1 MEQAKARALLGL
13 DDSASLEDVTDALDQ
28 AVFNVRDHFLRNAVV
43 PRLAES
49 KVEKCVLL
57 SDAAQS
63 LGVSSLGHPT
73 SMPSMEPSMEN
84 LGTDLESLVVS
95 HTENLRRCRSAMATT
110 LDPDSIAQL
119 GHLMSNI
126 QLEYIHAFVQLTD
139 SMDLATWP
147 QAVPA
152 RQEADWMGLLAAVR
166 AAKVRPGADVLL
178 QEMVSK
184 ERARMSAMV
193 SSSQPTPR

>member
-13 DDSASLEDVTDALDQ
+13 DDSASLEDVTDALDH

-63 LGVSSLGHPT
+63 LGVSFLGHPT
-73 SMPSMEPSMEN
+73 SMPSMENS
-84 LGTDLESLVVS
+84 GTDLESLVVS

-126 QLEYIHAFVQLTD
+126 QLDYIHTFLQLTA
-139 SMDLATWP
+139 SMDISTWP

-152 RQEADWMGLLAAVR
+152 REEADWMGLLAAIR
-166 AAKVRPGADVLL
+166 AKQGRPGADVLF

-184 ERARMSAMV
+184 ERARMLAMV

>member
-28 AVFNVRDHFLRNAVV
+28 AVFSVRDHFLRNAVV

-73 SMPSMEPSMEN
+73 SMPSLEN

-95 HTENLRRCRSAMATT
+95 HTENLRRCRSTMATT

-126 QLEYIHAFVQLTD
+126 QLEYIHAFLQLTD

-152 RQEADWMGLLAAVR
+152 REEADWMGLLAAVR
-166 AAKVRPGADVLL
+166 AAKGRPGADVLF

-184 ERARMSAMV
+184 ERARMLAMV

>member
-28 AVFNVRDHFLRNAVV
+28 AVFKVRDHFLRNAVV

-73 SMPSMEPSMEN
+73 SMPSMEN

-95 HTENLRRCRSAMATT
+95 HTENLRRCRSTMATT

-126 QLEYIHAFVQLTD
+126 QLEYIHAFLQLTD

-152 RQEADWMGLLAAVR
+152 REEADWMGLLAAVR
-166 AAKVRPGADVLL
+166 AAKGRPGADVLF

-193 SSSQPTPR
+193 SSSQPMPR

>member
-73 SMPSMEPSMEN
+73 SMPSLEN

-95 HTENLRRCRSAMATT
+95 HTENLRRCRSTMATT

-184 ERARMSAMV
+184 ERARMLAMV

>member
-13 DDSASLEDVTDALDQ
+13 DDSASLEEVTDALDQ
-28 AVFNVRDHFLRNAVV
+28 AVFKVRDHFLRNAVV

-49 KVEKCVLL
+49 KVEKCVQL

-73 SMPSMEPSMEN
+73 SMPSMEN
-84 LGTDLESLVVS
+84 LGSDLESLVVS
-95 HTENLRRCRSAMATT
+95 HTENLRRCRGAMATT

-126 QLEYIHAFVQLTD
+126 QLEYIHAFLQLTA
-139 SMDLATWP
+139 SMAIATWP

-166 AAKVRPGADVLL
+166 AAKGRPGADVLF